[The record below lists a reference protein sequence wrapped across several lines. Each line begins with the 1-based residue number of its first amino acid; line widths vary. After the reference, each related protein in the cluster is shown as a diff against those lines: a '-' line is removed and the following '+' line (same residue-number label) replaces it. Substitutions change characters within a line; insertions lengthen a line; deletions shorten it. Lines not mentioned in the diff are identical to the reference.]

1 MIYATNIRAKI
12 WYCVGLALLG
22 FAFSTAITYR
32 SSTELVA
39 DLEQMARVDFPR
51 SLQGAEIAALFNKQ
65 IGLFED
71 AVLVGDEGAIDEAEK
86 SGEEILKAFGLLLSA
101 GDFLRLE
108 LENLQG
114 EFSVYNDQALDAYR
128 LLAAGQ
134 TDDDLYARIEKT
146 GQRQQL
152 LRQEFDRTAQALR
165 LRVEETILN
174 NSAGARE
181 NSSFQVGM
189 FLAVFLISALLI
201 SWLSDRLLVRPLR
214 RVHAMVQR
222 LGEGDVSES
231 NRLERVNRD
240 EIGEVGEELNALAE
254 SMLQRSRVAESI
266 AEGDLNVSVI
276 LASDK
281 DTLGKAL
288 NEMLASLGRIAENL
302 LDATGHVAKGS
313 SQISLS
319 CQDLSD
325 GSSHQAASAEE
336 VSSAMEEMLANVRQ
350 SAENARKTGLISEEA
365 ARDAALGGEA
375 VRQTSAAMT
384 DITRNISIIEEIAR
398 QTNLLALNAAI
409 EAARAGEHG
418 RGFAVVAAE
427 VRKLAERSQTAAAR
441 ISGMSSSSI
450 AVAEKAAA
458 QLEKL
463 VPSIRKTAELVQE
476 IVAASREQ
484 ESGAEQVNTAIF
496 KLDEVIQQNAA
507 AAEEMASTAEELSAQ
522 ATQLEQ
528 MAGFFRMGESRL
540 QPATV
545 KALPQPGRKSRAVSK
560 PAPVSAGRLSAPRLE
575 SF

>member
-51 SLQGAEIAALFNKQ
+51 SLQGAELAALFGQQ

-71 AVLVGDEGAIDEAEK
+71 AVLVGDEGAIAEAEK
-86 SGEEILKAFGLLLSA
+86 SGEEILKTFGLLLSA

-108 LENLQG
+108 LETLQRD
-114 EFSVYNDQALDAYR
+114 FSAYNDQALDAYR

-134 TDDDLYARIEKT
+134 TGDNLYARIERT
-146 GQRQQL
+146 GQQQQL
-152 LRQEFDRTAQALR
+152 LRQEFDGTAQALR

-174 NSAGARE
+174 NSAGARK

-189 FLAVFLISALLI
+189 FLVVFLTSALLI

-231 NRLERVNRD
+231 NRLDRVSRD
-240 EIGEVGEELNALAE
+240 EIGEVGKELNALAQ

-266 AEGDLNVSVI
+266 AEGDLNVSVL

-288 NEMLASLGRIAENL
+288 NEMVASLGRIAENL
-302 LDATGHVAKGS
+302 LDATGHVALGS
-313 SQISLS
+313 NQISLS

-375 VRQTSAAMT
+375 VRQTSEAMT
-384 DITRNISIIEEIAR
+384 EITRNISIVEEIAR

-441 ISGMSSSSI
+441 IAGMSSSSM

-463 VPSIRKTAELVQE
+463 VPNIRKTAELVQE

-540 QPATV
+540 QQATV
-545 KALPQPGRKSRAVSK
+545 KALPQPGKKSGARSK
-560 PAPVSAGRLSAPRLE
+560 PEPMPAGRLGAPGFER
-575 SF
+575 F